1 MFARSTRVHCVSEAI
16 LEEAVELGLDRSRA
30 RVIHPAVDPGR
41 FRPRPARGVGPHADG
56 LGPVRVVMVGSLI
69 WRKDLE
75 HGLLAVRRA
84 VDAGADVEVDLV
96 GDGPD
101 VQHVRFLV
109 DDLALGRRVRLL
121 GALPPADV
129 AAVLRE
135 ADVLLHASCAEGVSN
150 AVLEAMATGLAVVTT
165 DAGGMREA
173 VRDDVDGL
181 VVPVQ
186 DATAMGQALARL
198 AADPGRAPA
207 RCLGPRA
214 GRRRLPPRRP
224 GRRLRRPPRRGHDLR
239 PGRGPG
245 GGR

>member
-1 MFARSTRVHCVSEAI
+1 
-16 LEEAVELGLDRSRA
+16 
-30 RVIHPAVDPGR
+30 VIHPAVDPDR
-41 FRPRPARGVGPHADG
+41 FRPRPPVPVAVSTG
-56 LGPVRVVMVGSLI
+56 LRPLRVAVVGSLI

-84 VDAGADVEVDLV
+84 LDAGADLHIDLV

-109 DDLALGRRVRLL
+109 DDLALDGRVHLL
-121 GALPPADV
+121 GPLPPADV

-135 ADVLLHASCAEGVSN
+135 ADVFLHASCAEGVSN

-173 VRDDVDGL
+173 VRDEVDGL

-186 DATAMGQALARL
+186 DAAALGHALTRVAADRSLRARL
-198 AADPGRAPA
+198 GASA
-207 RCLGPRA
+207 
-214 GRRRLPPRRP
+214 RRRVEAEF
-224 GRRLRRPPRRGHDLR
+224 RLADQVDAFVDLLR
-239 PGRGPG
+239 EAAGTPAPVRSG